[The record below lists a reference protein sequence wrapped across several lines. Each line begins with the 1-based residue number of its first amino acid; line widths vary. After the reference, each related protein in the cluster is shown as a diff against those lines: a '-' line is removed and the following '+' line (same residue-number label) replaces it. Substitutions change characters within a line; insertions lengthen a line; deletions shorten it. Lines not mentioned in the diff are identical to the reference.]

1 MSETDIPTV
10 IATAAAATEFLI
22 LWIPSK
28 GILIFLIITF
38 FLFGRFTCKSNSEN
52 FILRLIF
59 LIKKFDFE
67 FTP

>member
-28 GILIFLIITF
+28 GILIFLIIIF